1 MLENTSAK
9 NRRVLISGGGIA
21 GLTLGILLY
30 ERGWEP
36 LVIERDPELRTEGY
50 MIDFFGTGW
59 DVAERIGIVEQL
71 RAVKYPINY
80 IEFVDNIG
88 KPYVRTPIS
97 RVRQVFKD
105 KYVYLRRSDLEK
117 ILFDRAKSAGLD
129 VRFSTVVKYLNDT
142 GSSMEVEFENGRQ
155 DSFSLVFGADG
166 VHSNVRELT
175 FGPEEK
181 FARFLGAYV
190 TAFHTAN
197 KYDIV
202 DSIKLFEEKDH
213 TIGYYP
219 IGNQVMTAFYVFRN
233 LNAGFIPHE
242 ERLPL
247 LKDKFKDSGWLGKQV
262 LEDLDLKT
270 PVFFDSLTQI
280 LMPTWS
286 KGRIAL
292 LGDASS
298 CLTLIA
304 GQGSHMAMGAAYVI
318 ARELE
323 RHNGEHEPAF
333 SAYEAFL
340 KPLVIARQDSAAAFS
355 NTFIPSQN
363 SRMWLRRIVIKLIF
377 NRFLLGYFLSSFGAK
392 SVLGHYE

>member
-1 MLENTSAK
+1 MLENASVK

-21 GLTLGILLY
+21 GLTLGILLC

-36 LVIERDPELRTEGY
+36 LVIERDPELWTEGY

-88 KPYVRTPIS
+88 KPYVTTPIS

-117 ILFDRAKSAGLD
+117 ILFDWAKAAGLD
-129 VRFSTVVKYLNDT
+129 VQFNTVVKSLDDN
-142 GSSMEVEFENGRQ
+142 GSAVDVVFENNSR

-166 VHSNVRELT
+166 VHSRVRELT
-175 FGPEEK
+175 FGPEER

-197 KYDIV
+197 KYNII
-202 DSIKLFEEKDH
+202 DSIKIFKEKDH
-213 TIGYYP
+213 TIGYCP
-219 IGNQVMTAFYVFRN
+219 IGNQVMSAFYVFRN
-233 LNAGFIPHE
+233 TNAGFIPHE

-247 LKDKFKDSGWLGKQV
+247 LKDKFKDSEWLGKQV
-262 LEDLDLKT
+262 LEDLDPKT
-270 PVFFDSLTQI
+270 LVFFDSLTQI

-304 GQGSHMAMGAAYVI
+304 GQGSHMAMGASYVI

-340 KPLVIARQDSAAAFS
+340 KPLVTARQDSAAAFS

-363 SRMWLRRIVIKLIF
+363 SRMWLRRIIIKLIF

-392 SVLGHYE
+392 SVLRHYE